1 MVKFAVFGSS
11 FVTRLNTFCSG
22 DLAIPGEC
30 NFFWTRWYDSFKCV
44 WEIAKWSETPD
55 VVFLH
60 IGGNDIRVNSS
71 CKAVCEN
78 IKFIVDE
85 LYRAGNKVVFV
96 AEICERGNFT
106 KAPGLTY
113 DIFKKQKNT
122 VNRSLQKLFGDK
134 FVKFKDI
141 SFPNDYDKDLVH
153 FSDSGMKKYFYR
165 IRRTFLSSRC
175 MSDK

>member
-1 MVKFAVFGSS
+1 MEIWQFQENVIFFGQGGMTASNVS
-11 FVTRLNTFCSG
+11 ERLLI
-22 DLAIPGEC
+22 DLKL
-30 NFFWTRWYDSFKCV
+30 Y
-44 WEIAKWSETPD
+44 TPD
-55 VVFLH
+55 IVFLH
-60 IGGNDIRVNSS
+60 FGGNDIRENSS